1 MSIAGR
7 PAHLSVPKNSTGAK
21 RKENSGRGDLTV
33 SLIYLF
39 LWLSGLSWWGCTAQ
53 EGTGQT
59 RMRKWPYSSEE
70 VLVWHLGYSLSQ
82 GISGKPLEMKTAIP
96 EGCRREGS

>member
-1 MSIAGR
+1 
-7 PAHLSVPKNSTGAK
+7 
-21 RKENSGRGDLTV
+21 
-33 SLIYLF
+33 
-39 LWLSGLSWWGCTAQ
+39 
-53 EGTGQT
+53 
-59 RMRKWPYSSEE
+59 MRKWPYSSEE